1 MIVAVTGAEGFIG
14 VRILPALS
22 AAGHTVRPLGHRKQ
36 GRMSNGKEAAAVDV
50 TTGEG
55 LETAF
60 EDVDAVIHLAA
71 RNLRKD
77 GTSPGSVADYR
88 RVNVEGTRNVIRA
101 AGTAGVR
108 LFIHASSTKAMGEES
123 ESILDEESPCT
134 PRTPYGVSKL
144 ESERVV
150 REEASDS
157 SMAAVVLRLPPI
169 YWAEVRGNFLRL
181 LRWAD
186 SGRPFPI
193 TKPEGVR
200 SILYLE
206 NLSAGVVALLAG
218 PVSPFSIYL
227 LKDREDVSFRA
238 LYSAICA
245 GIGKAPLF
253 VTVPSVAVW
262 LGRGLSGNVRD
273 VAGSFQVSSAKFER
287 EFGFSPPHPM
297 EEAVSE
303 MVKWYRRSDR

>member
-1 MIVAVTGAEGFIG
+1 VAVDIA
-14 VRILPALS
+14 
-22 AAGHTVRPLGHRKQ
+22 
-36 GRMSNGKEAAAVDV
+36 
-50 TTGEG
+50 TGEG
-55 LETAF
+55 LGGAF
-60 EDVDAVIHLAA
+60 RGADGVVHLAA
-71 RNLRKD
+71 RNVPRNWSYS
-77 GTSPGSVADYR
+77 GVADEYR

-101 AGTAGVR
+101 ARAAGVR
-108 LFIHASSTKAMGEES
+108 LFIHASSTKSMGEES
-123 ESILDEESPCT
+123 GTILDEESPCT

-144 ESERVV
+144 ASEKVV
-150 REEASDS
+150 REDAADS

-169 YWAEVRGNFLRL
+169 YGAEVGGNFLRL

-193 TKPEGVR
+193 TRPEGVR
-200 SILYLE
+200 SVLYLG
-206 NLSAGVVALLAG
+206 NLSAGVVALLAA

-227 LKDREDVSFRA
+227 LKDGEDVSFRA

-245 GIGKAPLF
+245 RIGKAPRF
-253 VTVPSVAVW
+253 VTVPSVAVR
-262 LGRGLSGNVRD
+262 LGRILSENVRG

-303 MVKWYRRSDR
+303 MVKWYRRSGR